1 MSENAAGAALM
12 AGGAPAAA
20 AAGAQNP
27 NMPPQEWN
35 EFWSAVECCMRLAG
49 PGAVNATDYAKRA
62 RTARCGSCVGCV
74 RGDCGRCKNCLDKP
88 KFGGRGIKKQA
99 CLARTC
105 CNPIA
110 EGDDDDAGV
119 RTEGFLSA
127 EPSPVVRPTPGPPV
141 PALDLLSAAGAC
153 ASEGM
158 ISETRKRLEQYRYEA
173 DADDAEEGGRTSR
186 LGYSTADDD
195 EHGDDSPQVA
205 TRDAGAHVSH
215 APRAPPCRDT
225 LGAAEALVLAST
237 RHILTVVSDQLDAQA
252 ARTNI
257 LVADA
262 ADAAPACALV
272 AIAERSNNSTAALTP
287 IELDAVAV
295 GGNPL
300 FSFGAP
306 SDPAASSLLDPAT
319 ARADDST

>member
-1 MSENAAGAALM
+1 M
-12 AGGAPAAA
+12 
-20 AAGAQNP
+20 
-27 NMPPQEWN
+27 
-35 EFWSAVECCMRLAG
+35 
-49 PGAVNATDYAKRA
+49 
-62 RTARCGSCVGCV
+62 

-173 DADDAEEGGRTSR
+173 DADDAEEGGRTSHA
-186 LGYSTADDD
+186 S
-195 EHGDDSPQVA
+195 A
-205 TRDAGAHVSH
+205 T
-215 APRAPPCRDT
+215 
-225 LGAAEALVLAST
+225 
-237 RHILTVVSDQLDAQA
+237 
-252 ARTNI
+252 
-257 LVADA
+257 
-262 ADAAPACALV
+262 
-272 AIAERSNNSTAALTP
+272 
-287 IELDAVAV
+287 
-295 GGNPL
+295 
-300 FSFGAP
+300 
-306 SDPAASSLLDPAT
+306 
-319 ARADDST
+319 